1 MADEV
6 LLSISEAAKLI
17 QVCENTL
24 RDWDIEG
31 KFKAQRTDGGHR
43 RYGLDLIRDFISKKE
58 NKELIQMV
66 NKWENDGYVSDTKIR
81 TYNFPLNHD
90 IPKLV
95 NKWES
100 LGYLLDIE
108 KEKDKNCMAIL
119 LENCLS
125 SRNMMSNPIFS
136 TEQALWLTKES
147 WARCKF
153 KGLLSVQP
161 MTGPTCLSFFIEKD
175 ESNNSLKIESEAVSA
190 KTVDLN
196 FKFFNKAN
204 FDSIKDVYVDTIAS
218 EIDGIIFNLIE
229 KNNTLTEDFLNTCA
243 YAIKSIC
250 DYLIAPQSII
260 EKIPKDRLT
269 DIDVFEI
276 PTILNPNTFSLLFCA
291 GKYPESNFSFPI
303 LHPFVIFQEV
313 PCFSFLSYTS
323 SCMLRFGSLSK
334 K

>member
-81 TYNFPLNHD
+81 IYNSPLNHD
-90 IPKLV
+90 VPKLV

-100 LGYLLDIE
+100 LGYLSDIE

-175 ESNNSLKIESEAVSA
+175 ESNNSLKIESEAVGA
-190 KTVDLN
+190 KTVTTN
-196 FKFFNKAN
+196 FNFFNKAN
-204 FDSIKDVYVDTIAS
+204 FDSIKDVYADSIAY
-218 EIDGIIFNLIE
+218 EIDNIIFNLLV
-229 KNNTLTEDFLNTCA
+229 KNNTIDLLDDLTEGDCDLRLL
-243 YAIKSIC
+243 C
-250 DYLIAPQSII
+250 DYLILPQAVI
-260 EKIPKDRLT
+260 EKIPNNRLNG
-269 DIDVFEI
+269 VNLFEI
-276 PTILNPNTFSLLFCA
+276 PTMLNPNTFDLLFCG

-303 LHPFVIFQEV
+303 LHPYVIFQEG
-313 PCFSFLSYTS
+313 PSFLNYTS

>member
-43 RYGLDLIRDFISKKE
+43 RYNLDKIRDFISNKE
-58 NKELIQMV
+58 NKDLIQMV
-66 NKWENDGYVSDTKIR
+66 NKWEFDGYVSDTK
-81 TYNFPLNHD
+81 NSQNKFPLNKE

-100 LGYLLDIE
+100 LGYLSDIE
-108 KEKDKNCMAIL
+108 KDKDKNCMAIL
-119 LENCLS
+119 LENCLL
-125 SRNMMSNPIFS
+125 SRNVMSNPIFS

-147 WARCKF
+147 WIRCKF
-153 KGLLSVQP
+153 RGLLSVQP
-161 MTGPTCLSFFIEKD
+161 MTGPTCLSFFIEKN
-175 ESNNSLKIESEAVSA
+175 ENSLKIESEAVGA
-190 KTVDLN
+190 KTVGAN

-204 FDSIKDVYVDTIAS
+204 FDSIKDVYADSIAS
-218 EIDGIIFNLIE
+218 EIDNIIFNLLV
-229 KNNTLTEDFLNTCA
+229 KNNIINLLDDLIEGDCD
-243 YAIKSIC
+243 IKSLC
-250 DYLIAPQSII
+250 DYLILPKAII
-260 EKIPKDRLT
+260 EKIPNNHLNGVDL
-269 DIDVFEI
+269 FEI
-276 PTILNPNTFSLLFCA
+276 PTVLNPNTFDVLFCG

-303 LHPFVIFQEV
+303 LHPFVVFQEG
-313 PCFSFLSYTS
+313 PSFLNYTS